1 MKVLGIIPAR
11 FGSTRFPGKPLA
23 KIHGVTMIERVYR
36 RAKLATS
43 LNDVIVATDDQRIYD
58 HVVSFGG
65 KVMMTSDQHPS
76 GTDRCAEVIAKLNEA
91 YDVVINIQG
100 DEPYIHPQQI
110 DLLVDCFKSG
120 SAPLATL
127 VKQITQVAEL
137 EQVNLPKVVIDN
149 SGKALYFSRSVV
161 PFTKSEDRS
170 RAVEQGLY
178 YKHIGIYGYQ
188 ASLLPELAALPKSK
202 LEIMESLEQ
211 LRWLENGYSI
221 ITAISDH
228 ENIAV
233 DSPEDIVLIESR
245 FTVSD

>member
-36 RAKLATS
+36 RAKLANS

-76 GTDRCAEVIAKLNEA
+76 GTDRCAEVIAKINLA

-137 EQVNLPKVVIDN
+137 DQVNLPKVVIDN

-161 PFTKSEDRS
+161 PFTKPEDRS

-178 YKHIGIYGYQ
+178 YKHIGIYGYR

>member
-76 GTDRCAEVIAKLNEA
+76 GTDRCAEVIAKINVA

-110 DLLVDCFKSG
+110 DLLVDCFKSE

-137 EQVNLPKVVIDN
+137 DQVNLPKVVIDN

-161 PFTKSEDRS
+161 PFTKPEDRS

>member
-36 RAKLATS
+36 RAKLANS

-76 GTDRCAEVIAKLNEA
+76 GTDRCAEVIAKINVA

-137 EQVNLPKVVIDN
+137 DQVNLPKVVIDN

-161 PFTKSEDRS
+161 PFTKPEDRS

-221 ITAISDH
+221 IIAISDH

-233 DSPEDIVLIESR
+233 DAPEDIVLIESR

>member
-1 MKVLGIIPAR
+1 
-11 FGSTRFPGKPLA
+11 
-23 KIHGVTMIERVYR
+23 
-36 RAKLATS
+36 
-43 LNDVIVATDDQRIYD
+43 
-58 HVVSFGG
+58 
-65 KVMMTSDQHPS
+65 
-76 GTDRCAEVIAKLNEA
+76 
-91 YDVVINIQG
+91 
-100 DEPYIHPQQI
+100 
-110 DLLVDCFKSG
+110 
-120 SAPLATL
+120 
-127 VKQITQVAEL
+127 
-137 EQVNLPKVVIDN
+137 
-149 SGKALYFSRSVV
+149 YFSRSVV
-161 PFTKSEDRS
+161 PFTKPEDRS

-188 ASLLPELAALPKSK
+188 ASLLPEMAALPKSK

>member
-76 GTDRCAEVIAKLNEA
+76 GTDRCAEVIAKINVA

-137 EQVNLPKVVIDN
+137 DQVNLPKVVIDN

-161 PFTKSEDRS
+161 PFTKPEDRS

-178 YKHIGIYGYQ
+178 YKHIGIYGYR

-221 ITAISDH
+221 IIAISDH

-233 DSPEDIVLIESR
+233 DAPEDIVLIESR

>member
-11 FGSTRFPGKPLA
+11 YGSTRFPGKPLA
-23 KIHGVTMIERVYR
+23 KIHGITMIQRVYQ
-36 RAKLATS
+36 RAKLATA
-43 LNDVIVATDDQRIYD
+43 LQDVIVATDDQRIYD

-76 GTDRCAEVIAKLNEA
+76 GTDRCAEVVAKFSGI
-91 YDVVINIQG
+91 YDVVVNIQG
-100 DEPYIHPQQI
+100 DEPYIHPEQI
-110 DLLVDCFKSG
+110 DLLVSCFKSG
-120 SAPLATL
+120 DFDLATL
-127 VKQITQVAEL
+127 IKKITSIEEL
-137 EQVNLPKVVIDN
+137 NQVNLPKVVIDK

-161 PFTKSEDRS
+161 PYTKSEDRIN
-170 RAVEQGLY
+170 AIEQGLY
-178 YKHIGIYGYQ
+178 YKHVGIYGYR
-188 ASLLPELAALPKSK
+188 ASILPELAALPKSK

-221 ITAISDH
+221 VTAISDH

-233 DSPEDIVLIESR
+233 DAPEDITLIESR

>member
-36 RAKLATS
+36 RAKLANS

-76 GTDRCAEVIAKLNEA
+76 GTDRCAEVIAKINVA

-137 EQVNLPKVVIDN
+137 DQVNLPKVVIDN

-161 PFTKSEDRS
+161 PFTKPEDRS

>member
-36 RAKLATS
+36 RAKLANS

-76 GTDRCAEVIAKLNEA
+76 GTDRCAEVIAKINVA

-137 EQVNLPKVVIDN
+137 DQVNLPKVVIDN

-161 PFTKSEDRS
+161 PFTKPEDRS

-178 YKHIGIYGYQ
+178 YKHIGIYGYR

-233 DSPEDIVLIESR
+233 DAPEDIVLIESR

>member
-36 RAKLATS
+36 RAKLANS

-76 GTDRCAEVIAKLNEA
+76 GTDRCAEVIAKINVA

-120 SAPLATL
+120 SAPL
-127 VKQITQVAEL
+127 
-137 EQVNLPKVVIDN
+137 
-149 SGKALYFSRSVV
+149 
-161 PFTKSEDRS
+161 
-170 RAVEQGLY
+170 
-178 YKHIGIYGYQ
+178 
-188 ASLLPELAALPKSK
+188 
-202 LEIMESLEQ
+202 Q
-211 LRWLENGYSI
+211 LW
-221 ITAISDH
+221 
-228 ENIAV
+228 
-233 DSPEDIVLIESR
+233 
-245 FTVSD
+245 

>member
-36 RAKLATS
+36 RAKLANS

-76 GTDRCAEVIAKLNEA
+76 GTDRCAEVIAKINVA

-137 EQVNLPKVVIDN
+137 DQVNLPKVVIDN

-161 PFTKSEDRS
+161 PFTKPEDRS

-178 YKHIGIYGYQ
+178 YKHIGIYGYR

>member
-36 RAKLATS
+36 RAKLANS

-76 GTDRCAEVIAKLNEA
+76 GTDRCAEVIAKINVA

-137 EQVNLPKVVIDN
+137 DQVNLPKVVIDN

-161 PFTKSEDRS
+161 PFTKPEDRS

-178 YKHIGIYGYQ
+178 YKHIGIYGYR

-221 ITAISDH
+221 IIAISDH

-233 DSPEDIVLIESR
+233 DAPEDIVLIESR

>member
-11 FGSTRFPGKPLA
+11 YGSTRFPGKPLA
-23 KIHGVTMIERVYR
+23 KIHGITMIQRVYQ
-36 RAKLATS
+36 RAKLATA
-43 LNDVIVATDDQRIYD
+43 LQDVIVATDDQRIYD

-76 GTDRCAEVIAKLNEA
+76 GTDRCAEVVAKSSGI
-91 YDVVINIQG
+91 YDVVVNIQG
-100 DEPYIHPQQI
+100 DEPYIHPEQI
-110 DLLVDCFKSG
+110 DLLVSCFKSG
-120 SAPLATL
+120 DFDLATL
-127 VKQITQVAEL
+127 IKKITSIEEL
-137 EQVNLPKVVIDN
+137 NQVNLPKVVIDN

-161 PFTKSEDRS
+161 PYTKSEDRIN
-170 RAVEQGLY
+170 AIEQGLY
-178 YKHIGIYGYQ
+178 YKHVGIYGYR
-188 ASLLPELAALPKSK
+188 ASILPELAALPKSK

-221 ITAISDH
+221 VTAISDH

-233 DSPEDIVLIESR
+233 DAPEDITLIESR